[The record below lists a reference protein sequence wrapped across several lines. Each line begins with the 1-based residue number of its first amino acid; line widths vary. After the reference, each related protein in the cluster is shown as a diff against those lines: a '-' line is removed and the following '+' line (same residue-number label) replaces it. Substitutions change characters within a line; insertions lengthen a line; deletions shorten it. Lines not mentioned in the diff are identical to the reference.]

1 MFGRRRPHVGG
12 LVRARTVR
20 TVDGHHC
27 RPPCAVLARS
37 VLSPRAISP
46 RLLPLACS
54 RRMRSTT
61 SGDTP
66 AFRPERLAVCACG
79 VAAAFVRRGSARV
92 RRLGS
97 SGRTTRSPRWRSRE
111 RRVGRVLQ
119 RSLYEGRTL
128 NEVAEHLGHGDPGFT
143 ARFYAHVMR
152 DAARR
157 RITISEAIGNGRA
170 TARRR
175 PLVDPSG
182 AEPGTSA
189 RDSREKS
196 LEIERADA
204 RIRTADPFIT
214 S

>member
-1 MFGRRRPHVGG
+1 M
-12 LVRARTVR
+12 
-20 TVDGHHC
+20 
-27 RPPCAVLARS
+27 
-37 VLSPRAISP
+37 
-46 RLLPLACS
+46 
-54 RRMRSTT
+54 
-61 SGDTP
+61 
-66 AFRPERLAVCACG
+66 
-79 VAAAFVRRGSARV
+79 
-92 RRLGS
+92 
-97 SGRTTRSPRWRSRE
+97 
-111 RRVGRVLQ
+111 LQ